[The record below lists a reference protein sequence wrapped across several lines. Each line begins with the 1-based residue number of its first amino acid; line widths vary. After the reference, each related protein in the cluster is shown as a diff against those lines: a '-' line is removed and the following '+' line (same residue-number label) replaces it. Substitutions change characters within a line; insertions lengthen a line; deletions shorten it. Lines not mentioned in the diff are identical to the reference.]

1 MTVVITHWDEPPSV
15 SMVKWWFNDDL
26 MEISVG
32 PMNFH
37 VMITSM
43 AEYKQ

>member
-1 MTVVITHWDEPPSV
+1 MIGVKIHWDEPPSV
-15 SMVKWWFNDDL
+15 SMVKWWFNEDL
-26 MEISVG
+26 MISVS

-37 VMITSM
+37 VMIISM